1 MPNAKTHDILTV
13 ASGIAMTPPAFYFF
27 KSQGTQ
33 VEQIWINCAL
43 LVGAHL
49 LSGIMFSPD
58 LDIDSAIDNRWGP
71 LYWIWRPYMWAV
83 PHRSRWLS
91 HGLVIPPLLR
101 LVYFMAVI
109 LLILQLITWGCH
121 LVGVACPDMVSW
133 LWQQFVHL
141 TYVQPAAIGVALLGF
156 ISGSAVHS
164 FADWTVSGSKYLM
177 NKLPF

>member
-1 MPNAKTHDILTV
+1 MPKAKTHDIITL
-13 ASGIAMTPPAFYFF
+13 ASGIALAPPTFYFF
-27 KSQGTQ
+27 QSQGSH

-43 LVGAHL
+43 LVAAHL
-49 LSGIMFSPD
+49 LSGLMFSPD

-101 LVYFMAVI
+101 LSFFTVLI
-109 LLILQLITWGCH
+109 LGILQLVTWVGH
-121 LVGVACPDMVSW
+121 LVWVACPDLVSV
-133 LWQQFVHL
+133 LWQQFVHVA
-141 TYVQPAAIGVALLGF
+141 YVQPAGICVFLIGF
-156 ISGSAVHS
+156 ITGSAAHS
-164 FADWTVSGSKYLM
+164 IADWTVSGSKYLL